1 MNQSLSRRNVLAGFA
16 AAAAASAIPARAA
29 EEKTAV
35 AIIGCAHIHTPG
47 FGNMLKKRDDISVKY
62 VWDHDPARAK
72 TYVDKFAAKFI
83 DKPAEAL
90 DDPAVKAVIICSET
104 NRHTDL
110 VVPAANAK
118 KAIFAEKPLSA
129 SGKEALAMA
138 DAIEK
143 AGVVF
148 STGYFM
154 RGDAKNLFL
163 KEQVAAGAFG
173 KITKV
178 YAANC
183 HSGSI
188 GRWFD
193 KEWRWMADPRIAGVG
208 AFGDLGTHS
217 LDILMWVLGDIESVA
232 ADVEVVL
239 GNYGDCD
246 ESGQASLKFKNGALG
261 TLVAGWVDI
270 ANPVSIMISGTEGI
284 ATVFHDKLYFKSNKV
299 QGSNDGQPWT
309 KLPAG
314 KPHAFEMF
322 LDKIT
327 NKGEPMLVTPREAA
341 LRVVAMEAMYNAAK
355 EKKWVSVG

>member
-1 MNQSLSRRNVLAGFA
+1 MSPTRRDVLATAAATA
-16 AAAAASAIPARAA
+16 AAAEALSVHAA
-29 EEKTAV
+29 EGKTAV
-35 AIIGCAHIHTPG
+35 ALVGCAHIHTPD
-47 FGNMLKKRDDISVKY
+47 FGNRLKKREDISVKY
-62 VWDHDPARAK
+62 VWDHDAARAK
-72 TYVDKFAAKFI
+72 PYCEKFGAKFI
-83 DKPAEAL
+83 DKPAEAFG
-90 DDPAVKAVIICSET
+90 DPAIKAVVIASET

-110 VVPAANAK
+110 VIPAATAK

-138 DAIEK
+138 ESIEK
-143 AGVVF
+143 AGVAF

-154 RGDAKNLFL
+154 RGNPLNLFL

-173 KITKV
+173 KITKA
-178 YAANC
+178 YASNC

-193 KEWRWMADPRIAGVG
+193 KDWRWMADPKIAGVG

-217 LDILMWVLGDIESVA
+217 LDILMWVLGDIESVS
-232 ADVEVVL
+232 ADLQVVL

-246 ESGQASLKFKNGALG
+246 ENGQASIKFKNGAVG

-284 ATVFHDKLYFKSNKV
+284 ATVFRDKLYFKSNKV

-314 KPHAFEMF
+314 KPHAFDMF

-327 NKGEPMLVTPREAA
+327 DKGEPMLVTPREAA
-341 LRVVAMEAMYNAAK
+341 MRVVVMEAMYAAAK
-355 EKKWVSVG
+355 EKKWVALG